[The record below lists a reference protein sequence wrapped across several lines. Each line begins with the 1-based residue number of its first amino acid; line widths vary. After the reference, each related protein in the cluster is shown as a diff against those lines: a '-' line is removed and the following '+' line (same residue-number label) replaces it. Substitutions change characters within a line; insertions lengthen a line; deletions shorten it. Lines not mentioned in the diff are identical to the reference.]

1 MQANGIVTFTTD
13 FGNRDPYAGIMKGIV
28 LGANPHARIVDITH
42 EIPAHNI
49 LNAAFSLVR
58 TCRYFPEG
66 TIHVAIVDPGVGGRR
81 KNIAVRT
88 DQYFFIGPD
97 NGILSPMLSNVNS
110 PEIRVIENP
119 PFIKSIISDT
129 FHGRDVFA
137 PCAGHLS
144 AGNSFAEVGP
154 ETERIKHLIY
164 PKATCEANILKGE
177 IVSIDYFGNMITN
190 ISKQNFREFVGKR
203 KFEIYFGSERFTK
216 ILRHYN
222 DIEQGSPLILFGS
235 SCYMEI
241 SMNEGNAAD
250 YFMSSVGSPVTIRR
264 F

>member
-28 LGANPHARIVDITH
+28 LGANPNARIVDITH

-49 LNAAFSLVR
+49 LNAAFSLIR

-66 TIHVAIVDPGVGGRR
+66 TIHVAIVDPGVGGQR

-88 DQYFFIGPD
+88 DQYIFIGPD
-97 NGILSPMLSNVNS
+97 NGILSPVLSNVKS
-110 PEIRVIENP
+110 SEIRVIKNP
-119 PFIKSIISDT
+119 PFIKSRISDT

-154 ETERIKHLIY
+154 EIERITHLVY
-164 PKATCEANILKGE
+164 PKVTREANVLKGE

-190 ISKQNFREFVGKR
+190 ISEQLFRSFAGKR
-203 KFEIYFGSERFTK
+203 KIEAFFGTARFNR
-216 ILRHYN
+216 IMQRYS
-222 DIEQGSPLILFGS
+222 DVPQGTPLVLFGS
-235 SCYMEI
+235 CGYLEI
-241 SMNEGNAAD
+241 SMNEGNAAS
-250 YFMSSVGSPVTIRR
+250 YFMTSAGSPVTIRKY
-264 F
+264 